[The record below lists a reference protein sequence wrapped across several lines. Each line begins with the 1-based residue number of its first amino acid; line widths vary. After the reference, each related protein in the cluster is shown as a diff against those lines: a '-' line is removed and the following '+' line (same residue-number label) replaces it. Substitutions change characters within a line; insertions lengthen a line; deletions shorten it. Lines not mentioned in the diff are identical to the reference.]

1 MLAARPAVG
10 KTSLAMNI
18 VNNIALNGG
27 SCAIFS
33 LEMSAAQLMQRAI
46 CSTAMVSMS
55 KALKGEL
62 SSKEWKL
69 LLEAKDKLSK
79 AKIYIDDSALNTP
92 VDILSKCRRI
102 KREHGLDV
110 VMIDYLQLMSSGN
123 KRTDNRQTEV
133 SEISRNLK
141 IAAKELNVPIICLS
155 QLSRAVEGRK
165 GNRPMLSDLRESG
178 AIEQDADIVMFIHN
192 PDKYL
197 EDDNAIKQ
205 GIVEL
210 IVAKHRNGPTDTIKL
225 KFISEHT
232 TFCNLDSDANKQS
245 LESQIP
251 PEKKSQTNNK
261 QEEKP
266 EEVKLT
272 PEELAKLDE
281 IF

>member
-1 MLAARPAVG
+1 
-10 KTSLAMNI
+10 MNVI
-18 VNNIALNGG
+18 NNIALNGG
-27 SCAIFS
+27 KCAVFS
-33 LEMSAAQLMQRAI
+33 LEMGANQLMQRAI

-69 LLEAKDKLSK
+69 ILEAKEKLSK
-79 AKIYIDDSALNTP
+79 ANIFIDDSALNTP
-92 VDILSKCRRI
+92 MDILSKCRRI
-102 KREHGLDV
+102 QREQGLDV
-110 VMIDYLQLMSSGN
+110 IMIDYLQLMSSGN
-123 KRTDNRQTEV
+123 KKTDNRQTEV

-165 GNRPMLSDLRESG
+165 GNKPMLSDLRESG

-192 PDKYL
+192 PDKYID
-197 EDDNAIKQ
+197 DDNAIKP

-210 IVAKHRNGPTDTIKL
+210 IVAKHRNGATDNIKL

-232 TFCNLDSDANKQS
+232 TFVNLDSDSNSQS
-245 LESQIP
+245 LEKNMPADYKENKPLKEQKL
-251 PEKKSQTNNK
+251 EKA
-261 QEEKP
+261 E
-266 EEVKLT
+266 LT
-272 PEELAKLDE
+272 EEELKSLDD